1 MYRISRWTA
10 AACGVLLGLA
20 ACKDENN
27 PITPDIVFPDS
38 AVSYVAHVQPL
49 FNQACAFAGCHDDG
63 PHPSALR
70 LTSYA
75 GVMDPQLLVVIPGD
89 TVNSRLAMRV
99 TGRIAPQMPLYRPP
113 LSQNQIHGLLTWIQ
127 EGAKPD

>member
-1 MYRISRWTA
+1 MAGWLVSGG
-10 AACGVLLGLA
+10 ACALLLGLA

-27 PITPDIVFPDS
+27 PLTPDIVFPDS
-38 AVSYVAHVQPL
+38 AVSYAAHVQPL
-49 FNQACAFAGCHDDG
+49 FNQACTLAGCHDDG
-63 PHPSALR
+63 PHQSPLR

-89 TVNSRLAMRV
+89 TLNSRLAMRV
-99 TGRIAPQMPLYRPP
+99 TGRISPQMPLNRPP

-127 EGAKPD
+127 EGARPD